1 MVVSPEALDLAPG
14 FADPVRQS
22 QQAFRA
28 ALDALSYPGRVV
40 TVPGCVAAPPL
51 GPAQATLALTLVD
64 FETPVWLDEAAA
76 GAAAW
81 LRFHCGCPIVETP
94 AAARFAF
101 VAAPDAMPPLA
112 AFDAGSDEYP
122 DRAAA
127 LVLAVR
133 GLSGTGDLRL
143 VGPGVP
149 DEAALGAEGL
159 PPDFQ
164 AQWRQ
169 NRELFPRGVDLFLTD
184 GDRLAGLP
192 RTTRVRASEPSV
204 DRASCFET
212 AAGAASSA

>member
-1 MVVSPEALDLAPG
+1 MGVSPEATDLAPG
-14 FADPVRQS
+14 FAEPVRQS

-51 GPAQATLALTLVD
+51 GPAQAALALTLVD

-81 LRFHCGCPIVETP
+81 LRFHCGCPIVEAS

-101 VAAPDAMPPLA
+101 VAAPDAMPPLT

-122 DRAAA
+122 DRSAT

-133 GLSGTGDLRL
+133 GLSATGDLRL
-143 VGPGVP
+143 TGPGIP
-149 DEAALGAEGL
+149 DEASLGAEGL
-159 PPDFQ
+159 PSDFDG
-164 AQWRQ
+164 QWRQ
-169 NRELFPRGVDLFLTD
+169 NRDLFPRGIDLFLTE

-192 RTTRVRASEPSV
+192 RTVRMRS
-204 DRASCFET
+204 
-212 AAGAASSA
+212 